1 MIGKIIAVF
10 GIVMMLGFLYLI
22 SPNKKDVNW
31 RAVGAAVGVQLV
43 LASILLLTPAW
54 KLVEWIASG
63 FSWLVAQSSEGIS
76 FVFGGLSREYVM
88 FFDALLP
95 VVFLSAF
102 MGLLFHF
109 GIIQKIV
116 KFVGMTIAKLFNIS
130 TLSAVNHTANMFL
143 GQSDSLMV
151 TKSYV
156 PKASDSVIFALV
168 VGGFSSISISVMG
181 LYSSLGA
188 SMEWIVASLPLTVL
202 STIMTTQIL
211 FPTKYEGGELEL
223 EDDKG
228 VNFLDT
234 MMNYAQ
240 DGFRAVIGIVV
251 ALMVFISM
259 VYMINNLIGLIFPSM
274 TLQGIIG
281 LLFYPLAWLM
291 NIPTAEL
298 GMVSEIL
305 ASKLAFNEAVA
316 FGLPEFAMLSE
327 KAKAMV
333 TVALCGFAGFGS
345 IGIMCGTMVGVAPS
359 KVKVVARLGFIALLC
374 ATIGNLIT
382 GTVVGLFL

>member
-10 GIVMMLGFLYLI
+10 GIALMLGLLYLI
-22 SPNKKDVNW
+22 SPNKKEVNW
-31 RAVGAAVGVQLV
+31 RAVGVAVGTQLV
-43 LASILLLTPAW
+43 LASVLLLTPAW
-54 KLVEWIASG
+54 KVVEWIASG
-63 FSWLVAQSSEGIS
+63 FSWLVAQSKEGIS
-76 FVFGGLSREYVM
+76 FVFGGLTTEYVM
-88 FFDALLP
+88 FLDALLP
-95 VVFLSAF
+95 IVFLSAF

-109 GIIQKIV
+109 GVIQWIV
-116 KFVGMTIAKLFNIS
+116 KIVGMTVAKLFNIS
-130 TLSAVNHTANMFL
+130 TLSAVNHVTNMFL

-168 VGGFSSISISVMG
+168 TGGFSSISISVMG

-223 EDDKG
+223 EDDRG
-228 VNFLDT
+228 VNCLDT
-234 MMNYAQ
+234 MMKYAQ
-240 DGFRAVIGIVV
+240 DGFKAVVGIVV

-259 VYMINNLIGLIFPSM
+259 VYMVNNFIGLIFPSI
-274 TLQGIIG
+274 TIEKILGCF
-281 LLFYPLAWLM
+281 FYPLAWLM
-291 NIPTAEL
+291 NVPAGELTA
-298 GMVSEIL
+298 VSQIL

-316 FGLPEFAMLSE
+316 FGLPQFAELSE
-327 KAKAMV
+327 TAKAMT
-333 TVALCGFAGFGS
+333 TVALCGFAGLGS
-345 IGIMCGTMVGVAPS
+345 IGIMAGSMVGVAPN

-382 GTVVGLFL
+382 GAVVGLFL